1 MESQKPCGYR
11 LKDSKRLS
19 KRKGEK
25 YNMLWST
32 LFHKIGKQPIK
43 DMQKHHVFAV
53 LENPKT
59 HRTEKVYLLLKS
71 DAAGHPYFVQDFS
84 RTEERNSG
92 KKRGKR

>member
-1 MESQKPCGYR
+1 
-11 LKDSKRLS
+11 
-19 KRKGEK
+19 
-25 YNMLWST
+25 MLWST

-71 DAAGHPYFVQDFS
+71 DAAGHPYLVQDFAKS
-84 RTEERNSG
+84 EKKTWKKKGNRN
-92 KKRGKR
+92 R

>member
-1 MESQKPCGYR
+1 
-11 LKDSKRLS
+11 
-19 KRKGEK
+19 
-25 YNMLWST
+25 MLCST

-71 DAAGHPYFVQDFS
+71 DAAGHPYLVQDFS
-84 RTEERNSG
+84 RTEERNLR